1 MGFIDQGFFLKKEL
15 EILFVVMTVALVYF
29 RCWGMLS
36 KQVRIDFPTIQ
47 KPHLV
52 TIADYVELFLAG
64 GIASMLLAEPFNLPL
79 FPIWGTL
86 FILSYSLYLTFFAFY
101 IIHRKKILSDSK

>member
-15 EILFVVMTVALVYF
+15 ELLFVVMTVALVYS

-36 KQVRIDFPTIQ
+36 KQVRIDFSTIQ

-64 GIASMLLAEPFNLPL
+64 GISRTIKFTFISNMGNL
-79 FPIWGTL
+79 IYT
-86 FILSYSLYLTFFAFY
+86 IL
-101 IIHRKKILSDSK
+101 